1 MDNLI
6 NKIKDVCITI
16 LIIVSIISIIV
27 ITNNHHQQ
35 SILDREFGIL
45 LIKEKEYQI
54 RISTDGCGH

>member
-6 NKIKDVCITI
+6 KKIKDVCITI
-16 LIIVSIISIIV
+16 LIIVSIISIMV